1 MILIISSIH
10 DYHSRVVQ
18 WHLEKRGHS
27 VFIADLLEL
36 GRGAEISYR
45 PECPEQTEWRRA
57 DGQCI
62 RLGDVKAVWF
72 RRSFAAS
79 VPRQVTDAD
88 ERHFILREWAELL
101 RGVLVTIDAPFVN
114 DPIATLYA
122 TKPLQLAL
130 ALRVGLNVPA
140 TLITNSARRALEFVG
155 SHPAGAVHK
164 TLKPYAP
171 RMLPTKAWEEGDSA
185 HLHELELAPTI
196 FQTLVAGERE
206 LRITI
211 IGERVFAAEHEPS
224 CLDGRADL
232 SATYRPHD
240 LPAPIRHALLQLM
253 KRLGLIFGT
262 IDMKLDSCG
271 NYHFLEVNAQGQFL
285 WIEIETGLPLSATL
299 ADLLCD
305 LASGASGYTTMGRS
319 AGMQASAAS
328 TA

>member
-232 SATYRPHD
+232 SAT
-240 LPAPIRHALLQLM
+240 
-253 KRLGLIFGT
+253 
-262 IDMKLDSCG
+262 
-271 NYHFLEVNAQGQFL
+271 
-285 WIEIETGLPLSATL
+285 L